1 MHDGWKELFS
11 HHTSTHPPVGVH
23 LMVFCRSPRFFAI
36 ASVAFMAIAAPT
48 LAAQAGYKLP
58 PQEIIDILDAPQA
71 PGVEVSADGNW
82 LVLRHR
88 RSMPSLADMSQPVL
102 RIGGRRINPATNG
115 RFNPSLTTGFSIM
128 RSPMALKE
136 GSRCPMRM
144 VGAEQRFHPT
154 ARASS

>member
-1 MHDGWKELFS
+1 
-11 HHTSTHPPVGVH
+11 
-23 LMVFCRSPRFFAI
+23 MVFCRSPRFFAI

-71 PGVEVSADGNW
+71 PGVEVSPDGNW
-82 LVLRHR
+82 LVLSHR

-128 RSPMALKE
+128 RVAD
-136 GSRCPMRM
+136 GS
-144 VGAEQRFHPT
+144 Q
-154 ARASS
+154 

>member
-1 MHDGWKELFS
+1 
-11 HHTSTHPPVGVH
+11 
-23 LMVFCRSPRFFAI
+23 MVFCRSPRFFAI

-71 PGVEVSADGNW
+71 PGVEVSPDGNW
-82 LVLRHR
+82 LVLSHR

-128 RSPMALKE
+128 RVADGSQRRVALPYE
-136 GSRCPMRM
+136 DGW
-144 VGAEQRFHPT
+144 G
-154 ARASS
+154 RASISPGCVSAPSERSASVGS